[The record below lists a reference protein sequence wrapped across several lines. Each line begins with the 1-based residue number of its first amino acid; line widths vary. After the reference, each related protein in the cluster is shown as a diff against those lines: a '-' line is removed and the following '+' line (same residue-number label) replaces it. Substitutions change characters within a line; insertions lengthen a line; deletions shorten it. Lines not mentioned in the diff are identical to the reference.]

1 MRKARLI
8 MMCDSCNLPAK
19 KFGRHRNGLQRFR
32 CQGCRRTFTQ
42 EYDKPLAGMR
52 LPLARALACLQLLV
66 EGVSIRSI
74 ERLTGIGKRT
84 TLSLLSLVGGRCE
97 RLMNRRIR
105 NVKVSHVQ
113 ADEIWGFVG
122 CKQKTKNRL
131 GKGDDAGDAYC
142 FVAIERHT
150 KLVLAWH
157 LGRRT
162 ADDTEAF
169 IEKLSRATEGE
180 FQLTT
185 DGFDAYPDAVSL
197 SLGVRVSFA
206 QLIKTYTAAHPQQSP
221 EDERRYSPPR
231 TLEIVKIP
239 RIGDPDPLMIS
250 TSHVERQNLTIRM
263 AMRRLTRLTNAFS
276 KKWENLRAAYALH
289 FAYYNFCR
297 IHKTIRCTPAMAAGV
312 VKRVWELRDLLTT

>member
-1 MRKARLI
+1 MICENCKST
-8 MMCDSCNLPAK
+8 CK
-19 KFGRHRNGLQRFR
+19 KFGRHRNGRQRYR
-32 CQGCRRTFTQ
+32 CKKCCRTFTQ
-42 EYDKPLAGMR
+42 ECHKPLAAMR
-52 LPLARALACLQLLV
+52 LPLDRALACLQLLV
-66 EGVSIRSI
+66 EGVSVRSI
-74 ERLTGIGKRT
+74 ERLTGVGKRT
-84 TLSLLSLVGGRCE
+84 ILSLLVFVGARCE

-105 NVKVSHVQ
+105 QVKVRDVQ

-122 CKQKTKNRL
+122 CKQKTKHLL
-131 GKGDDAGDAYC
+131 GKGDEAGDAYC

-150 KLVLAWH
+150 KLILAWH

-162 ADDTEAF
+162 TEDTELF
-169 IEKLSRATEGE
+169 IEKLNLATKGE

-185 DGFDAYPDAVSL
+185 DGYETYPDAVSL

-206 QLIKTYTAAHPQQSP
+206 QLVKTYTAAHPQQSP
-221 EDERRYSPPR
+221 EGERRYSPSR
-231 TLEIVKIP
+231 ALEITKIS
-239 RIGDPDPLMIS
+239 RIGQPDPLMIS

-297 IHKTIRCTPAMAAGV
+297 IHSSIRCTPAMAAGV
-312 VKRVWELRDLLTT
+312 VKGVWELIDLLTS